1 MELSKA
7 HFRTMP
13 EAESKQL
20 FIEFVKQVRKM
31 RDLQKEYFKTR
42 NLIVLRQAQKAEKD
56 IDATIIRLFE
66 DENLE
71 LF

>member
-7 HFRTMP
+7 HFRTMQDS
-13 EAESKQL
+13 EAKGL
-20 FIEFVKQVRKM
+20 FMEFVRKVRTM
-31 RDLQKEYFKTR
+31 RDVQKEYFKTR
-42 NLIVLRQAQKAEKD
+42 NLIVLRNAQKAEKD
-56 IDATIIRLFE
+56 IDALIVRLFE

>member
-7 HFRTMP
+7 HFRTMQDS
-13 EAESKQL
+13 EAKKL
-20 FIEFVKQVRKM
+20 FIDFVKEVRTM

-42 NLIVLRQAQKAEKD
+42 NLIVLRKAQKAERD
-56 IDATIIRLFE
+56 IDAMIIQLFK
-66 DENLE
+66 DESLE

>member
-7 HFRTMP
+7 HFRTMQDS
-13 EAESKQL
+13 EAKGL
-20 FIEFVKQVRKM
+20 FMEFVRKVRTM
-31 RDLQKEYFKTR
+31 RDVQKEYFKTR
-42 NLIVLRQAQKAEKD
+42 NLIVLRQAQAAEKY